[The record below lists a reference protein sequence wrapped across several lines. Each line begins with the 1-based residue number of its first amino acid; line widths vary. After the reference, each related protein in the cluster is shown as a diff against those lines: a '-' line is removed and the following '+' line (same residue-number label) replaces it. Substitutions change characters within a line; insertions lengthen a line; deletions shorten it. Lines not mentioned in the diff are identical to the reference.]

1 MSNRVSFSPVKK
13 VLTYSPMD
21 SVAELRNNKKLAVLT
36 SLSTNMPK
44 GTPDIIPFGG
54 DVTEGTETFM
64 KLVAELEDRFKK
76 KASKPRKKIGKKS
89 ARKTKSKN
97 PKRKWYKNKF
107 QIEKFIKVKK
117 EPKQRKEKTQEGLFL
132 SKKTTLNSLIS
143 KLNFAKVPLTQLLSQ

>member
-13 VLTYSPMD
+13 VLAYSPMD

-64 KLVAELEDRFKK
+64 KKVAELEDRFKK

>member
-64 KLVAELEDRFKK
+64 KKVAELEDRFKK

>member
-21 SVAELRNNKKLAVLT
+21 SVAELRNNKKRAVLT
-36 SLSTNMPK
+36 SLSTNMPT
-44 GTPDIIPFGG
+44 GTPDIIPFEG

-64 KLVAELEDRFKK
+64 KKVAELEDRFKK

-89 ARKTKSKN
+89 ARKTKGKN

-117 EPKQRKEKTQEGLFL
+117 EPKRRKEKTQEGLFL
-132 SKKTTLNSLIS
+132 NDLNSFYMIWITCF
-143 KLNFAKVPLTQLLSQ
+143 KMNAY

>member
-44 GTPDIIPFGG
+44 GTPDIIQFGG

-64 KLVAELEDRFKK
+64 KKVAELEDRFKK